1 MGKKKIDYREFADV
15 AASYGLSTIDDYGVF
30 CGLWINL
37 PRIRFQR
44 AAEFMIGYGAA
55 TSTKALDPMFF
66 DGLARF
72 EGEADALAFEVNAA
86 RSTQAA
92 LSKMGMR

>member
-1 MGKKKIDYREFADV
+1 MGKKKTDYREFADV
-15 AASYGLSTIDDYGVF
+15 AASYGLSRIDDYGVF

-44 AAEFMIGYGAA
+44 AAEFMLGYGAA
-55 TSTKALDPMFF
+55 TTTKSLDPMFF

-72 EGEADALAFEVNAA
+72 EEDADVLAFEVNAA
-86 RSTQAA
+86 RSTQAT
-92 LSKMGMR
+92 LNKMGMR